1 MQSQGSNTNICTLRN
16 KMDALK
22 KKLALWNSRLQEEDE
37 EMFPLFVEFLI
48 ATDVHKSLL
57 FNIINKAPFKCII

>member
-1 MQSQGSNTNICTLRN
+1 MQSHVSSQGSNTNICTLRN

-37 EMFPLFVEFLI
+37 EMFPLFDQSLI
-48 ATDVHKSLL
+48 ATDLSSRVSYST
-57 FNIINKAPFKCII
+57 